1 MTYKEIEQQVSQL
14 KEGLVTVMDR
24 INDLSRKSENY
35 PKPTE
40 SFKYIQQTM
49 IHPNYDIVVCG
60 EVKKGKSTLLNAI
73 IGQDILPV
81 DNEIATSQVFRISNS
96 AVESYALVFD
106 DGSQQSISRDELS
119 KYGSQTDANLYGSN
133 SFNGKTIAHIQIN
146 IPVEFLPENVSLVDT
161 PGLGAIYKSHEWIT
175 QNYVKKA
182 AGVIFVFDSTSPLVK
197 AEEDFTKKV
206 LKITPY
212 MMFVMTKIDTV
223 ATSEW
228 TSLLHRTE
236 DKLSELFRSLELDS
250 PTIFP
255 VSSKALRKASETD
268 GDFRENYINT
278 SMFPT
283 IKDELNSVITKAVA
297 LSHSSVAL
305 YEAKNQIL
313 RIKTMVA
320 DLLRV
325 SAQQGQELEQSLRN
339 EKLALQQKLQQAWGI
354 NSSNMKMLSDDVVR
368 ICNNVTNKVTQ
379 MFRLTSPIREH
390 YISQIDA
397 IKDMD
402 GIENMCNNM
411 PQSVANEISQQWNT
425 IMEDAKNETI
435 IILKQKMSEI
445 STLTYSHNTRA
456 IHELEIT
463 LGQSLNSVRSII
475 GTALLAS
482 TTVAIVQGAVAAA
495 GGAAAGGAAAVGTL
509 FPPLGIGVLISGALV
524 ALIAARRDRVAQ
536 NKAHLKNELVRLLDE
551 LNHRLCDVLPGKE
564 RSVVNDFIY
573 NLKKVSENVIND
585 IISSQKQEM
594 QEQLEILET
603 QAKKTVEDK
612 RSECEVLSADLTI
625 CNNIVADIN
634 QLNGILNSIK
644 KQINE

>member
-1 MTYKEIEQQVSQL
+1 MKYKEIEQQVNQL
-14 KEGLVTVMDR
+14 KEGLIQVLDR
-24 INDLSRKSENY
+24 INNLSNTNNNY

-182 AGVIFVFDSTSPLVK
+182 ASVIFVFDSTSPLVK
-197 AEEDFTKKV
+197 AEEDFIKKV

-268 GDFRENYINT
+268 GGFRENYINT

-339 EKLALQQKLQQAWGI
+339 EKLALQQKLQQEWGI

-368 ICNNVTNKVTQ
+368 ICNNVTNRVTQ

-390 YISQIDA
+390 YISQIDS
-397 IKDMD
+397 IRDMD
-402 GIENMCNNM
+402 GIRNMCNNM
-411 PQSVANEISQQWNT
+411 PQSVSNEISQQWNT
-425 IMEDAKNETI
+425 IMNDAKDEMLV
-435 IILKQKMSEI
+435 ILKQKVSEI
-445 STLTYSHNTRA
+445 NAVSYDSSLRG
-456 IHELEIT
+456 IDELEIT
-463 LGQSLNSVRSII
+463 LGQSLNNVR
-475 GTALLAS
+475 G
-482 TTVAIVQGAVAAA
+482 V
-495 GGAAAGGAAAVGTL
+495 VGTFL
-509 FPPLGIGVLISGALV
+509 LGAGVASWAFPPLALV
-524 ALIAARRDRVAQ
+524 VGVVGAITAYFAGRQDKVAQ
-536 NKAHLKNELVRLLDE
+536 NRAHLKNELVKQLDE

-612 RSECEVLSADLTI
+612 RSECEMLSTDLTI

-634 QLNGILNSIK
+634 QLNEILNSIK